1 MNIPFRVTFLFNMEK
16 GTWVCQVQESKT
28 LTVVSKIQ
36 SKMVEGPL
44 GSGCSLEK
52 SRQMTAVGVY
62 RVISLSVL
70 AITDL
75 PLL

>member
-16 GTWVCQVQESKT
+16 GTWVCQVQKSKT
-28 LTVVSKIQ
+28 LTVVSKIL
-36 SKMVEGPL
+36 SKMEEGSM
-44 GSGCSLEK
+44 GTGCSLER
-52 SRQMTAVGVY
+52 SRQMITVGLY
-62 RVISLSVL
+62 RVISFSVL